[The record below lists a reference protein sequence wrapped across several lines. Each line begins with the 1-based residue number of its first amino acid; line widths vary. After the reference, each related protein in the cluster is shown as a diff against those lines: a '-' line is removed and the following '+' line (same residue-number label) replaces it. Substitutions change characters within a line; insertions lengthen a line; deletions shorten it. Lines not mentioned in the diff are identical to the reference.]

1 MSGLLLNARIQVLG
15 LSFPAGAPPSGP
27 QLTPRQ
33 PLHAAQ
39 AGTEIAIAGPL
50 CRRSQSRAVLTTGQM
65 TAVGHLCDLPR
76 RRTKDP
82 YQPETGYRRA
92 SIDACL

>member
-39 AGTEIAIAGPL
+39 REP
-50 CRRSQSRAVLTTGQM
+50 RS
-65 TAVGHLCDLPR
+65 P
-76 RRTKDP
+76 
-82 YQPETGYRRA
+82 
-92 SIDACL
+92 